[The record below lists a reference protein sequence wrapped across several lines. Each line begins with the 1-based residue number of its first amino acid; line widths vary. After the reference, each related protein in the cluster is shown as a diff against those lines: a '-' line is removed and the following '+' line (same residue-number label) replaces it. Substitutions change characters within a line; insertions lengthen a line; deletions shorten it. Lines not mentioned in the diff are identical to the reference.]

1 MDSQQD
7 LTRSM
12 LKAKLRAQANGGP
25 PTEIREHLARAFTP
39 QEVLTNPIQDPGNRL
54 FGANGLA
61 RTLEGALQPMMGDEP
76 FVKHGVSICSI
87 WTLGWESI
95 RIGASLCA
103 RRPPQCPPRDL
114 NELTLRI
121 ALEAE
126 VPSATR
132 SQCACP
138 VYDFQSLDRCPKKS
152 RTTFSCSLDLQ

>member
-7 LTRSM
+7 LSRSM

-25 PTEIREHLARAFTP
+25 PTGIREYLARAFTP

-54 FGANGLA
+54 FGAGGLA

-76 FVKHGVSICSI
+76 FVKHVVSICSI

-95 RIGASLCA
+95 RTGASLCA
-103 RRPPQCPPRDL
+103 RRPPPQCPPRDL
-114 NELTLRI
+114 NELTLRL

-126 VPSATR
+126 SSERDEVAITMR
-132 SQCACP
+132 
-138 VYDFQSLDRCPKKS
+138 V
-152 RTTFSCSLDLQ
+152 SCL